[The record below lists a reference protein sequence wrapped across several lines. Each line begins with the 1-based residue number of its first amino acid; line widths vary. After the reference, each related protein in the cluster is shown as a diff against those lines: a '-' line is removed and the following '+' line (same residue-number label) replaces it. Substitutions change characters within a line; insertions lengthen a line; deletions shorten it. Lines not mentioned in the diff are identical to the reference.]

1 MNDKLLS
8 LLGIARRAGRLTLG
22 FDAAADSMRN
32 GRTKLLLLAGDLS
45 ERTVR
50 SISNTAQ
57 QTNTE
62 IIRTDIPM
70 QQLGAA
76 IGKATGIISV
86 NDAGF
91 AGNLKRFALNKD
103 RRN

>member
-8 LLGIARRAGRLTLG
+8 LLGIARRAGRITLG
-22 FDAAADSMRN
+22 FDAAADSMKN
-32 GRTKLLLLAGDLS
+32 GKTKLLLLAGDLS

-50 SISNTAQ
+50 NISNTAQ
-57 QTNTE
+57 QTGTE
-62 IIRTDIPM
+62 MIKTDIPM

-91 AGNLKRFALNKD
+91 ADKMKTLCTE
-103 RRN
+103 